1 MVERMLIF
9 SNNVDNINLEWAFVL
24 RKAEPFRD
32 LYQKFLVY
40 QVKE

>member
-1 MVERMLIF
+1 MLIF

-24 RKAEPFRD
+24 SKTASFREMH
-32 LYQKFLVY
+32 QKFLVY